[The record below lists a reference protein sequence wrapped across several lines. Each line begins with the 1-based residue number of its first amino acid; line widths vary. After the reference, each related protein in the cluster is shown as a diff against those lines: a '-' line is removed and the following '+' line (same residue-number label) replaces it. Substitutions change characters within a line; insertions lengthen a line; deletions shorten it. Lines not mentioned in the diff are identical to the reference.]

1 MPAGRRI
8 FLMVDAQC
16 YSTSNSYE
24 KEKAIFQV
32 FFFFFYFKFFSS
44 SSLVELAQQFTEKL
58 SNYDWLR

>member
-1 MPAGRRI
+1 
-8 FLMVDAQC
+8 MVDAQC

-32 FFFFFYFKFFSS
+32 FFFFFFYFKFFSS

-58 SNYDWLR
+58 SKYD

>member
-1 MPAGRRI
+1 
-8 FLMVDAQC
+8 MVDAQC

-58 SNYDWLR
+58 SNYD